1 MTMVTGLFRNRDDA
15 ERGYHAVL
23 ERGYEQADV
32 NLVMSDD
39 TRNRWFPGDRQ
50 TDTDLGEKVV
60 PTERSEQYEAGIRD
74 GGILMGVK
82 ARAEEDAR
90 HFAREWQACGAESV
104 HT

>member
-1 MTMVTGLFRNRDDA
+1 VGTIAPVVAAVCVLTILPGLGLVIA
-15 ERGYHAVL
+15 GPIAAAVAAAGAVAL
-23 ERGYEQADV
+23 AGGLAGALAD
-32 NLVMSDD
+32 
-39 TRNRWFPGDRQ
+39 WGI
-50 TDTDLGEKVV
+50 